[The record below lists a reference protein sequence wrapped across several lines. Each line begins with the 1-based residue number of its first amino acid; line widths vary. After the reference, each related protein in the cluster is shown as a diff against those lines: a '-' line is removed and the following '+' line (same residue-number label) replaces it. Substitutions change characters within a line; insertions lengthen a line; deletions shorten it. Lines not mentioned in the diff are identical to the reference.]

1 MAEAEGFIDYYK
13 LQARR
18 GEGLLRREVILRPRR
33 GVGGGGPPLAVEEL
47 RQLNLSPEVIGCVV
61 AAGGNAALPRR
72 VGGGGGGGLDY
83 HHVGGLGG
91 GGLDVAGG
99 AGGRERREAVDL
111 VGEIELRLAALE
123 AVGGDV
129 VGLRRHLRRREGA
142 EPYARLL
149 ARLPDF
155 GHPFSPAALADAA
168 EERVARAASLRGGL
182 IGGVSGGAAVVVRR
196 LVHSEFF

>member
-33 GVGGGGPPLAVEEL
+33 GVGGRGPPLAVEEL

-61 AAGGNAALPRR
+61 AAGGNAALLRR
-72 VGGGGGGGLDY
+72 VGGGGGGLDY

-123 AVGGDV
+123 AVGCDI
-129 VGLRRHLRRREGA
+129 VGLGRHLRCREGA
-142 EPYARLL
+142 QPYARLL

-155 GHPFSPAALADAA
+155 GHPFSPAALADAT
-168 EERVARAASLRGGL
+168 EERMTRAASLRGGL
-182 IGGVSGGAAVVVRR
+182 IGGGSGGAA
-196 LVHSEFF
+196 